1 MLDSVFKH
9 VWGLEEVTNLRPN
22 VRNSFNLAA
31 QSLAFLR
38 CRSTANTARFV
49 TSRSCVSWTH
59 TAPKKTQRQIDAW
72 RWRQF
77 WEVNVDIFNKTSQF
91 YLLLTL
97 FVSLANLKKL
107 RTFWMTVCHNRYLAV
122 VTRYRTAS
130 RNRIQYWKSDRNYI
144 WGTSSQIPVTGAS

>member
-38 CRSTANTARFV
+38 CRSTANTAGFV
-49 TSRSCVSWTH
+49 TSRSCFPWTH
-59 TAPKKTQRQIDAW
+59 TAPKKAQRQIDAW

-77 WEVNVDIFNKTSQF
+77 WEVKFDINNKIF
-91 YLLLTL
+91 YYFLH
-97 FVSLANLKKL
+97 FRSLANLKKL
-107 RTFWMTVCHNRYLAV
+107 RTFWMTVCHSRYLAV

-130 RNRIQYWKSDRNYI
+130 QNRIQYWKSDRNCI
-144 WGTSSQIPVTGAS
+144 WGTS